1 MALLRAVE
9 FIREKRQEFEALS
22 KKLDKVRTE
31 CEQFELEPPEW
42 PLLAELKEDLEQFE
56 SNYLLYEDFS
66 NELQPL
72 ADQVDLSIIF
82 LIFPFV

>member
-9 FIREKRQEFEALS
+9 FIREKRQEFETLS

-31 CEQFELEPPEW
+31 CEQFELELPEW
-42 PLLAELKEDLEQFE
+42 PLLSELKEDLEQFE

-66 NELQPL
+66 NEMQPL
-72 ADQVDLSIIF
+72 ADQVGIDH
-82 LIFPFV
+82 